1 MIASI
6 FVDWYRCD
14 FCVILFLLGDDD
26 IKRQTHA
33 NWWLLLAAGV
43 MLLLFISSA
52 QTYQQQ
58 TAVPLLRR
66 WLQHQPF
73 KAQLATIQFTYAG
86 QPVSVSSSGYFKF
99 VEFFIRK
106 LAHFG
111 SYFLIGLGGYM
122 GYRDRIRQ
130 TGLTMIVV
138 WLAATGYAAL
148 DEFHQSLTGGRTPL
162 FQDVIL
168 DASGALTAILLA
180 WLVTQL
186 WQHRAKKAA

>member
-1 MIASI
+1 MIEG
-6 FVDWYRCD
+6 WYRLY

-26 IKRQTHA
+26 IKQQKHA
-33 NWWLLLAAGV
+33 NWWLLLAAGM

-58 TAVPLLRR
+58 TAVPFLER

-73 KAQLATIQFTYAG
+73 KTQLATIHFTYAG
-86 QPVSVSSSGYFKF
+86 QPISVSHSGYFKF
-99 VEFFIRK
+99 IEFFIRK
-106 LAHFG
+106 AAHFG

-122 GYRDRIRQ
+122 GYQQRIQQ

-168 DASGALTAILLA
+168 DASGALLAILLA
-180 WLVTQL
+180 WIITQL
-186 WQHRAKKAA
+186 RQYHGKKAA